1 VLRLCREQHISAFTR
16 IIYFQGIA
24 MSVAFGDCAPLVGH
38 NAFLRW
44 SSVKKVRPLSQDTL
58 HSDQLLLLTCWSSA
72 ITVDGSRPPAQY
84 CQYDDCQWQ

>member
-1 VLRLCREQHISAFTR
+1 MHARQLCREQHISAFTR

-44 SSVKKVRPLSQDTL
+44 SSVKKV
-58 HSDQLLLLTCWSSA
+58 SSA
-72 ITVDGSRPPAQY
+72 
-84 CQYDDCQWQ
+84 